1 MRIFIIFL
9 LFIHNLFAIDF
20 SLKGEELYKEL
31 KNYDKKYKISQKKE
45 WREISGWYL
54 WLFGY
59 SANNQDLR
67 GYASPKG
74 LDNPSEDFIDF
85 AMEYIHPKVTTIQNS
100 IKCRTSRKYAFMKK
114 TFKDFRSPLEQEN
127 IICDKVDEGFLND
140 LIFTSPINGKPIDF
154 GKINEDTVEG
164 FELLYATPGT
174 GDASEI
180 AGHLLLRVKL
190 NNNPLAKKLHIQNP
204 HDIVVS
210 FLANTR
216 DKDEVYKEPK
226 AQKECKSNFFNI
238 VDNNSDFN
246 AIRSI
251 YQSIKGLAGGF
262 LTMMDRQTL
271 AQSVKHYTVEEDR
284 NLLRFELILTKEQK
298 KSLIDHLFNTKKNY
312 NARYYF
318 FTQNCASVL
327 VKIIGEG
334 IKVKEISKFEPI
346 TSPPNTLVALFT
358 KLGLAKPVY
367 PSFYSYRKKAFM
379 AQDTI
384 KEYYEKLQK
393 KHTNY
398 NWPNI
403 SLLLNK
409 DIEDRVLFI
418 KKLNSF
424 YEKYQKF
431 EDELYKLSTLIQN
444 AEMAFEHKNLVCENY
459 TSKLTT
465 QTRIFQDK
473 LFKYIKNPSIK
484 VDSTINKK
492 YKAFEKFE
500 YNNGESHT
508 NLLSF
513 GIGYGE
519 NNNKKIL
526 HLEGSVVKQEMGSL
540 SNIAMQRG
548 NSVRLGTID
557 ITLLEDDKVA
567 NWEFTALNIKKLKER
582 LDTIPSYFSYSGEF
596 GLGLNV
602 LDYRGNHSLNYKE
615 GSIIGGELLFN
626 MISSKSQED
635 YIFISLGS
643 QVAYQKY
650 KEISNIGLTFPIYLQ
665 NMFSFGEKRKLQ
677 WQTKLSYSKA
687 IKEKMDSRKN
697 FVSELRY
704 KLPFST
710 DAQYLAKLKYEKQFK
725 SKNLLGDKTFW
736 LGLEVNNW

>member
-1 MRIFIIFL
+1 MRVFIIFL

-20 SLKGEELYKEL
+20 SLKGKELYTEL
-31 KNYDKKYKISQKKE
+31 KNYDEKYKISQKKE
-45 WREISGWYL
+45 WREISGWDL
-54 WLFGY
+54 WILGY
-59 SANNQDLR
+59 SANNQDPR
-67 GYASPKG
+67 GYATPKG

-100 IKCRTSRKYAFMKK
+100 IKCRTSRKYAFLKK
-114 TFKDFRSPLEQEN
+114 TFKDFKSPLEQED
-127 IICDKVDEGFLND
+127 IICDKVDKGFLND
-140 LIFTSPINGKPIDF
+140 LIFTSPINGKPIEF
-154 GKINEDTVEG
+154 GDINEDTIEG

-190 NNNPLAKKLHIQNP
+190 NNNPLAKKLNMQNP

-216 DKDEVYKEPK
+216 DKDEIYEEPK
-226 AQKECKSNFFNI
+226 VQKECKSNFFNI

-251 YQSIKGLAGGF
+251 YQSLKGLAGGF
-262 LTMMDRQTL
+262 LTLMDRQTL
-271 AQSVKHYTVEEDR
+271 AQSVKHYTIEEDR

-298 KSLIDHLFNTKKNY
+298 KSLIDHLFYTKKNY

-327 VKIIGEG
+327 VKIIGQG
-334 IKVKEISKFEPI
+334 IKVKEISEFDPI

-384 KEYYEKLQK
+384 KEYYKELQTK
-393 KHTNY
+393 YKHYKFPDLN
-398 NWPNI
+398 
-403 SLLLNK
+403 LLLNK
-409 DIEDRVLFI
+409 DVDDRVLFI
-418 KKLNSF
+418 KELEKF
-424 YEKYQKF
+424 YEKHQRF
-431 EDELYKLSTLIQN
+431 ENELYKLSTLIQN
-444 AEMAFEHKNLVCENY
+444 AEMAYEHKNLVCENY

-473 LFKYIKNPSIK
+473 LLNLINDPSIK
-484 VDSTINKK
+484 VESTINKK
-492 YKAFEKFE
+492 YKAFEELE
-500 YNNGESHT
+500 YNNGQSHT

-513 GIGYGE
+513 GVGYGK
-519 NNNKKIL
+519 NNSKKIL
-526 HLEGSVVKQEMGSL
+526 HLEASIVKQEMGSL

-548 NSVRLGTID
+548 NSVKLGSFD
-557 ITLLEDDKVA
+557 INLLEDAKVA

-602 LDYRGNHSLNYKE
+602 LDYKGNHSLNYME

-635 YIFISLGS
+635 YLFISLGS
-643 QVAYQKY
+643 QMAYQKY
-650 KEISNIGLTFPIYLQ
+650 NDISNTGLSFPIYLQ
-665 NMFSFGEKRKLQ
+665 NMFSFGEKRELQ
-677 WQTKLSYSKA
+677 WQTKLSYAKA

-697 FVSELRY
+697 FMSELRY
-704 KLPFST
+704 KLPFNT
-710 DAQYLAKLKYEKQFK
+710 DAQYLAKVKYEKQFK
-725 SKNLLGDKTFW
+725 SKNLLGDETFYIS
-736 LGLEVNNW
+736 LEVNNW